1 MRFANPT
8 QTIRHLLAIR
18 RLILATVLVALPTVS
33 SAQLSTQLQ
42 NSPEWPKT
50 DFTRISVSPDS
61 IFSGGPPKDGIPA
74 VDEPAYVSQADADEW
89 LAPTEPVI
97 ALDVGGKA
105 RAYPIQILMWHEI
118 ANDELGGVPVSV
130 TFCPLCNA
138 AMVFDRRVG
147 DKVLDFGTTG
157 RLRKSDMVM
166 YDRQTESWWQQFT
179 GTGIIG
185 EMMDVTLKRVPA
197 TIVAWS
203 TFKEAHPEGDVLSK
217 DTGHSRRYGA
227 NPYQGYD
234 SLDQPFLFTDPV
246 DPRLPAM
253 EYVLNVSV
261 GDKHKLYPLS
271 RLKGKNVVNDEFAGQ
286 RLVVLSTDGMNRSM
300 DGGVISESAKMLS
313 VAAFAAD
320 VDGQDLTFEF
330 KDGQIIDDKTGSRW
344 NSLGHAVDGEL
355 KGKRLQ
361 PTDGGVH
368 FAFAWLAFRPESEI
382 FSAAQ

>member
-1 MRFANPT
+1 MRLANPGP
-8 QTIRHLLAIR
+8 LIR
-18 RLILATVLVALPTVS
+18 RLLATRRWLAATIMLTLPAIAVAQSGTRLE
-33 SAQLSTQLQ
+33 

-50 DFTRISVSPDS
+50 DFTRISVSPES

-74 VDEPAYVSQADADEW
+74 VDEPSYVSMAIADDW
-89 LAPTEPVI
+89 LAATEPVI
-97 ALDVGGKA
+97 ALEVNGAA

-138 AMVFDRRVG
+138 AIVFDRRVG

-185 EMMDVTLKRVPA
+185 ELMDVTLTRVPA

-203 TFKEAHPEGDVLSK
+203 TFKEIYPEGDVLSK
-217 DTGHSRRYGA
+217 DTGHSRQYGA

-253 EYVLNVSV
+253 EYVLNVSI

-271 RLKGKNVVNDEFAGQ
+271 RLADKAVVNETA
-286 RLVVLSTDGMNRSM
+286 
-300 DGGVISESAKMLS
+300 
-313 VAAFAAD
+313 
-320 VDGQDLTFEF
+320 
-330 KDGQIIDDKTGSRW
+330 
-344 NSLGHAVDGEL
+344 
-355 KGKRLQ
+355 
-361 PTDGGVH
+361 
-368 FAFAWLAFRPESEI
+368 
-382 FSAAQ
+382 